1 MPGLRNEPVSEGL
14 ISACTSNASEEPL
27 AELKNPV
34 TPAQAGVQKSL
45 GGRDSGLRRNDV
57 QGLLQEA
64 QKNAF
69 LEIVGRAMRILV
81 VEDEKKVAG
90 FIKKGLS
97 EEGYAVD
104 VANDGRSGLQ
114 LSLDRVHDLIIL
126 DIQLPKM
133 DGLSVLGTLRKEKIA
148 TPVLLLTVRATI
160 EDKVL
165 GLDAGADDYLTKP
178 FAFQELLARV
188 RALLRRSAE
197 NRQPVLQIADL
208 TLDPARRSVFRGA
221 EKIDLTAREFALLE
235 YFMRNEGR
243 VLTRTMI
250 SEHVWDY
257 DFDSG
262 TNVIDVYVNYLR
274 RKIDS
279 GFDRKLIHTVRG
291 VGYILKAE

>member
-279 GFDRKLIHTVRG
+279 GFDRKLI
-291 VGYILKAE
+291 E